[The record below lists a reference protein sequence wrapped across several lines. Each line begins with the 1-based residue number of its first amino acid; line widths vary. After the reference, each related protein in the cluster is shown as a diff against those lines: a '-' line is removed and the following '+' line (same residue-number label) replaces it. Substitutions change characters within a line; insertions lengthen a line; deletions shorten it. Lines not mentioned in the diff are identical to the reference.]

1 MRIAMIIPMKGKIS
15 LIVQLLL
22 SIVYYCK
29 YDRTKL
35 DIYIADTGSDENE
48 KKIIRYFLRRLKK
61 ENNLNCFFIEYD
73 YYNFAKIN
81 NDVVRNHL
89 KEDTDL
95 ILLCNNDVKLI
106 NDAIS
111 MSVDTWEQNKEDVGT
126 VGVRLMYPDNTV
138 QHAGIFMKYFQ
149 TIKKSV
155 GFGHLLRKKPFVT
168 HDNGVIETWGNTG
181 AFLLISKKDFMEAG
195 MLNEGYKMCFEDVE
209 LNLRMIIKGK
219 RNLTNL
225 DALCFHLDS
234 ATRKNEIDNDD
245 VKRIR
250 EFVMMNETLEAK
262 TNDLKIR
269 EPISRW
275 LKMK

>member
-1 MRIAMIIPMKGKIS
+1 MKGRIS

-35 DIYIADTGSDENE
+35 DIYIADTGSEESE
-48 KKIIRYFLRRLKK
+48 KKMLAYFLRRLKK
-61 ENNLNCFFIEYD
+61 ENNLNCFMIEFD

-81 NDVVRNHL
+81 NAVVKYHVKN
-89 KEDTDL
+89 DTDL
-95 ILLCNNDVKLI
+95 LIFCNNDVKLI

-111 MSVDTWEQNKEDVGT
+111 MAVDTWKDNKKDVGT

-138 QHAGIFMKYFQ
+138 QHAGVFMKYTQ
-149 TIKKSV
+149 TTKRGV

-168 HDNGVIETWGNTG
+168 HDSGVIETWGNTG
-181 AFLLISKKDFMEAG
+181 AFMLISMKDFTDIGMFNEAY
-195 MLNEGYKMCFEDVE
+195 NKCFEDVE
-209 LNLRMIIKGK
+209 VNLNMILKGR

-225 DALCFHLDS
+225 DALAFHLDS
-234 ATRKNEIDNDD
+234 ATRKNEIDNSD
-245 VKRIR
+245 VKLIR
-250 EFVMMNETLEAK
+250 EFVLTHKELEPK
-262 TNDLKIR
+262 TEQLKNT